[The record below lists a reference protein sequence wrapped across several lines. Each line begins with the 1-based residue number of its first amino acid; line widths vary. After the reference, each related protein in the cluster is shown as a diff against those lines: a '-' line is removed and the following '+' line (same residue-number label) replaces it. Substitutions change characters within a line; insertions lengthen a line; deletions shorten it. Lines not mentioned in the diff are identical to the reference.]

1 MIQNSSRPFLQNT
14 VYLQFKK
21 DSHYILESWT
31 AGFRCWLQDNKRG
44 TLRRVCLPYPLLT
57 KDGSVNTKLLTGLS
71 LANNLEFQPAP
82 TGVFFGLTVK
92 ESEAHHVIQASLLS
106 LIAAIPKPVRAI
118 AGQCRSLQYFALEA
132 MRHVSGFEQFLQQ
145 ELQHVGLAY
154 VCAVWQL
161 ARMEQLP
168 YVMRLM
174 VYQRMMSE
182 SRRSILESLFE
193 LPVSKSLLKSLYK
206 LPPEDITCDSLWHLY
221 DLFEQPAQAKAI
233 ALCPELSPAALGEL
247 AKVPGWMVSPGLF
260 QVLATVLNNE
270 QLLVSIIPP
279 AILNAPSDIRSSI
292 QTSFSSIKTVLQLE
306 NRIYHWADKLYDN
319 VVFPEPPFEATGE
332 LTPLRDG
339 LALRR
344 EGRKMHNCVAG
355 YTQQIVEGRCYFY
368 HWHGEHPATVQLNQD
383 REGHWLLQEYL
394 GYANHTLPETEK
406 VRIVNALAEAFAPY
420 GLFIMRCSIAG
431 TRYYHYPELEPD
443 FNNGDRLHLQAEPDN
458 EHDPRAVEVLT
469 GTGHK
474 LGYLPRHQNARVA
487 AWLKRG
493 LPVQATL
500 LSDHQNGWL
509 LQVYVASEAE
519 NITVPAVTPK

>member
-1 MIQNSSRPFLQNT
+1 MIQNSSRPFLQHT
-14 VYLQFKK
+14 VSLQFKK
-21 DSHYILESWT
+21 DQHYILESWT
-31 AGFRCWLQDNKRG
+31 AGFRCWLQDNQRG
-44 TLRRVCLPYPLLT
+44 TLRRACLPYPLLA
-57 KDGSVNTKLLTGLS
+57 KNGEVNTKLLAGLS

-82 TGVFFGLTVK
+82 TGSFFSLTVK
-92 ESEAHHVIQASLLS
+92 ESQAHQAMQASLLS

-154 VCAVWQL
+154 VFSVWQL
-161 ARMEQLP
+161 ARMAQLP

-182 SRRSILESLFE
+182 SRRSVLESLFE
-193 LPVSKSLLKSLYK
+193 LPVSKSLLKNLYK
-206 LPPEDITCDSLWHLY
+206 LPPDGITCDSLWHLY
-221 DLFEQPAQAKAI
+221 DLFAQPAHARAI
-233 ALCPELSPAALGEL
+233 ALCPKLSPAALGEL
-247 AKVPGWMVSPGLF
+247 ANVPDWMVSPGLF
-260 QVLATVLNNE
+260 QVLATVLDDD
-270 QLLVSIIPP
+270 QPLVSIIPP
-279 AILNAPSDIRSSI
+279 AILNAPGRIRSGI
-292 QTSFSSIKTVLQLE
+292 KQSFSSVKTLMQLK

-319 VVFPEPPFEATGE
+319 VVFPEPPFEATFE

-339 LALRR
+339 LALRW
-344 EGRKMHNCVAG
+344 EGRKMHNCVAA
-355 YTQQIVEGRCYFY
+355 YAQQIVEGRCYFY
-368 HWHGEHPATVQLNQD
+368 HWHGEHPATVQLNRD
-383 REGHWLLQEYL
+383 REGHWSLQEYL

-406 VRIVNALAEAFAPY
+406 IRIVKALANAFAPH
-420 GLFIMRCSIAG
+420 GLFIMRCTIAG

-443 FNNGDRLHLQAEPDN
+443 FNNGDHLHLQAEPDN
-458 EHDPRAVEVLT
+458 EHDHRAVEVLT
-469 GTGHK
+469 GTGQK

-509 LQVYVASEAE
+509 LQVYVASEIE
-519 NITVPAVTPK
+519 NVVVPAMMPE